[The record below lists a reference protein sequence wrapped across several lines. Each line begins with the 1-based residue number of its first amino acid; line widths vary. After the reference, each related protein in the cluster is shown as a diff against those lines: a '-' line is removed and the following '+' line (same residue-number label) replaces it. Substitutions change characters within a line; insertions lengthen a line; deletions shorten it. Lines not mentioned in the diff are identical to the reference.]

1 MKAHIDAIRVLLEPY
16 GKPVHFVDVPEAPT
30 YPYVLLWTS
39 AGRMVSDEV
48 CGKLDDL
55 NDILG
60 VTIVGATPDAVL
72 VATPRV
78 RSYLM
83 DKQPQVANRHVQPL
97 RLFDSQNVDVDTDVT
112 VPATNRHPAFAVDL
126 YRLISEPA

>member
-1 MKAHIDAIRVLLEPY
+1 MKAHIDAIRALLEPY
-16 GKPVHFVDVPEAPT
+16 GKPVYFVDVPEAPT

-72 VATPRV
+72 VAAPRV

-83 DKQPQVANRHVQPL
+83 DKQPQVEGRHVQPL